1 MQVHL
6 VQSLHSG
13 IWPSRG
19 LLLSQ
24 KLVPLCPPAPKA
36 GLRHR
41 AHTNIPEARGK
52 SCSRRRGSR
61 KGSTSLSRRWSTH
74 TFTPGVL
81 DMAGGGGDPR
91 DKYHPTEPIFTK
103 SSGGGGGVVPS
114 HEIIRPRERFTIK
127 LMKPTS
133 LGSLTC
139 MGPFQGSIEILAMC
153 LRGQTFSCKICKH

>member
-36 GLRHR
+36 RLRHP

-81 DMAGGGGDPR
+81 DMVGGTQETNIIQLNPYLLSPLVGGG
-91 DKYHPTEPIFTK
+91 
-103 SSGGGGGVVPS
+103 VPS

-153 LRGQTFSCKICKH
+153 SRGQTFSCKICKH